1 MIARMGKKR
10 IVICAV
16 LILVA
21 CVALT
26 VIAIG
31 LNLPEASGK
40 TVKKDG
46 KLTIDCSHMDQG
58 YIMCCVS
65 APTSHRLKVR
75 MTYATG
81 AQLDY
86 DLDNDG
92 DYVVFPLQLGSGN
105 YEFSLFENVKG
116 TKYSAEGKITLSA
129 QLSDENAAFLVPN
142 QYVNYVP
149 ETEAVLM

>member
-10 IVICAV
+10 IIICAA

-21 CVALT
+21 CVAFT

-58 YIMCCVS
+58 YIMVKGKKS
-65 APTSHRLKVR
+65 SKRLKVQDR
-75 MTYATG
+75 KS
-81 AQLDY
+81 
-86 DLDNDG
+86 
-92 DYVVFPLQLGSGN
+92 VV
-105 YEFSLFENVKG
+105 
-116 TKYSAEGKITLSA
+116 
-129 QLSDENAAFLVPN
+129 
-142 QYVNYVP
+142 
-149 ETEAVLM
+149 